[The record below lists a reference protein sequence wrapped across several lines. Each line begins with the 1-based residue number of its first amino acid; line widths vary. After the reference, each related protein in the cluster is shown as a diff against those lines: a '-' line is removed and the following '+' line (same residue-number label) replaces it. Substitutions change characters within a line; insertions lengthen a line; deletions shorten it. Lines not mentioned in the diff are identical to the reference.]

1 MPENPAPKNL
11 AIIGGE
17 LAIAWHDEREDFLTG
32 PYLRERSP
40 SAENIGEPDLFGN
53 WRGGESP
60 KDRSGVELKG
70 FEYVGNYA
78 VRLIFSDGHST
89 GIFSWEYLRK
99 IAQEAKNLEKN

>member
-1 MPENPAPKNL
+1 MPDNSPPRNL

-17 LAIAWHDEREDFLTG
+17 LAIAWPDEREDFLAAS
-32 PYLRERSP
+32 YLRKRSP

-53 WRGGESP
+53 WRGGETP
-60 KDRSGVELKG
+60 KDCSEVELKG

-78 VRLIFSDGHST
+78 IRLIFSDGHST

-99 IAQEAKNLEKN
+99 IAQEAKKLENN